1 MPGFPMNRM
10 RRLRKHPGV
19 RRLVRETQLTSDSF
33 IYPVFICSG
42 TGVDKPVG
50 SMPGVSQ
57 WSVDRLAEEAKKIQ
71 DQGIPALILFGIPD
85 EKDDVGS
92 SSWRDDGV
100 VQQGLQALKK
110 AQPGAPFG
118 WTSEGTPYIGTQY
131 CVDFRTP
138 TGRLASLSTRNGGEA
153 YHWQSLGG
161 VSAKVASSALE
172 THGRIDQ
179 LMAGESGRPC
189 GEILSASDLATV
201 RAAFVRVLGEEVV
214 RQFEA
219 AGEEAGEAEVKSEEA
234 KSEVKREVKAE
245 AGKAEAGREAETVM
259 DKKRKARM
267 VRAPRCLQC
276 QLLQGGPDHSA
287 ASTGTLRR
295 AASTE
300 PRGRGRGTRVQAAEI
315 KAAKGRGLGRGGTRR
330 LRPREAASRWGGRLH
345 VAQYA

>member
-1 MPGFPMNRM
+1 MPP
-10 RRLRKHPGV
+10 
-19 RRLVRETQLTSDSF
+19 TQLLKCDTVWLDFAEQRCNSPPSHA
-33 IYPVFICSG
+33 PPLVSPG
-42 TGVDKPVG
+42 KSTGVHAIDPHARRK
-50 SMPGVSQ
+50 
-57 WSVDRLAEEAKKIQ
+57 
-71 DQGIPALILFGIPD
+71 QGMT
-85 EKDDVGS
+85 
-92 SSWRDDGV
+92 
-100 VQQGLQALKK
+100 LKK

-118 WTSEGTPYIGTQY
+118 WTSEGTPYSGTQY

-245 AGKAEAGREAETVM
+245 AGKAEAGREAETSM

-295 AASTE
+295 AAGTE
-300 PRGRGRGTRVQAAEI
+300 PRGRGRGARVQAAKI

>member
-1 MPGFPMNRM
+1 M
-10 RRLRKHPGV
+10 
-19 RRLVRETQLTSDSF
+19 T
-33 IYPVFICSG
+33 
-42 TGVDKPVG
+42 
-50 SMPGVSQ
+50 
-57 WSVDRLAEEAKKIQ
+57 
-71 DQGIPALILFGIPD
+71 
-85 EKDDVGS
+85 
-92 SSWRDDGV
+92 
-100 VQQGLQALKK
+100 LKK

-118 WTSEGTPYIGTQY
+118 WTSEGMPYIGTQY

-234 KSEVKREVKAE
+234 KSEAKSEVKREVKAE
-245 AGKAEAGREAETVM
+245 AGKAEAG
-259 DKKRKARM
+259 
-267 VRAPRCLQC
+267 
-276 QLLQGGPDHSA
+276 
-287 ASTGTLRR
+287 
-295 AASTE
+295 
-300 PRGRGRGTRVQAAEI
+300 
-315 KAAKGRGLGRGGTRR
+315 
-330 LRPREAASRWGGRLH
+330 
-345 VAQYA
+345 